1 MSKST
6 YWIVEAENIKILGHG
21 NIFYKF
27 KKNIIKR
34 IDNRLSIFEIKEHNI
49 NVDPFPKLVYKL

>member
-1 MSKST
+1 MDITITKEDNKR
-6 YWIVEAENIKILGHG
+6 II
-21 NIFYKF
+21 
-27 KKNIIKR
+27 IIKR